1 MDELSVSWEG
11 LAEEVLGQP
20 GRLDSAAALQC
31 GGGGGG
37 CFRLINCGSERGL

>member
-20 GRLDSAAALQC
+20 GRLDSAAALWC
-31 GGGGGG
+31 CGGG